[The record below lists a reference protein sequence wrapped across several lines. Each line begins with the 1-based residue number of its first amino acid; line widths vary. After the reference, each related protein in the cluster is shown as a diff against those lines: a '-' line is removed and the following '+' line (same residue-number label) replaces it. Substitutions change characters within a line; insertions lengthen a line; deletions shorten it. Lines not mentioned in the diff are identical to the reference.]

1 MISPNTIDFKKAVNE
16 LSQIDETGNI
26 VVLVVVLFI
35 FVLYC
40 IMLMVV
46 KRMDKSDLRKVCSK
60 SLQIG
65 TTKIMIVLITILIL
79 LITTAINNID
89 NLKFLQVHRSFS
101 FKITS
106 SINNH

>member
-16 LSQIDETGNI
+16 LSQIDETGNV

-46 KRMDKSDLRKVCSK
+46 KRMDKSDLRKVCG
-60 SLQIG
+60 IIV
-65 TTKIMIVLITILIL
+65 TTNYNKINDN
-79 LITTAINNID
+79 INNNFNTI
-89 NLKFLQVHRSFS
+89 S
-101 FKITS
+101 
-106 SINNH
+106 NNNNT

>member
-16 LSQIDETGNI
+16 LSQIDETGNV

-46 KRMDKSDLRKVCSK
+46 KRMDKSDLRKVCGIIVTNK
-60 SLQIG
+60 NN
-65 TTKIMIVLITILIL
+65 KINDN
-79 LITTAINNID
+79 INN
-89 NLKFLQVHRSFS
+89 NFN
-101 FKITS
+101 T
-106 SINNH
+106 INNNNNK